1 MYLMDH
7 ITETV
12 HEAKRRRLLSH
23 PVISIFPILEEKLK
37 GCPRFLFDDATI
49 HTAVELTLGRPKV
62 LREAMA
68 HLRIPYTKMWIE
80 WPEAGREKLR
90 TTFSIDAYEYPNRPL
105 PTRLGFLLETDEF
118 GRKGMV
124 TWVWSNHFIKKGEPP
139 NVGPISAFFDLDFDY
154 SKITSPSFVKS
165 FLDANLANIWKDNK
179 IQLDALLSIWDTSY
193 HKPSEWGAKFLELP
207 PHYRLRLNGNSQ
219 DAQIANFYADVYGEY
234 IMIWSCL
241 MLLTSSRKIVEL
253 EHVDMSPLNRIRRR
267 MNKAQRL
274 DHTIVTMHISQ
285 ETRMHQQGMPLGYT
299 RKSPRI
305 HMVGSY
311 LNRRGDKHWIVQP
324 FWRGSGEVISR
335 HVHVKP

>member
-7 ITETV
+7 IVETV
-12 HEAKRRRLLSH
+12 HEAKKRRLINN

-37 GCPRFLFDDATI
+37 GCPRFLFDENSI

-90 TTFSIDAYEYPNRPL
+90 KTFSIDAFEHPDRPL
-105 PTRLGFLLETDEF
+105 PIRLGFLLETNEA

-139 NVGPISAFFDLDFDY
+139 NVCPISPYFDLDFDY
-154 SKITSPSFVKS
+154 SKLTSPYFVKS
-165 FLDANLANIWKDNK
+165 FLDANLAHIWKNNK

-193 HKPSEWGAKFLELP
+193 HQPSEWGQKFLKLP
-207 PHYRLRLNGNSQ
+207 PSISPFKNQDERL
-219 DAQIANFYADVYGEY
+219 ANFYADVYGEY

-253 EHVDMSPLNRIRRR
+253 EEVDMSQLNRVRRR
-267 MNKAQRL
+267 MNKPQRL
-274 DHTIVTMHISQ
+274 DHTNVTMHISQ
-285 ETRMHQQGMPLGYT
+285 ETHIHQQGMPLGYS

-305 HMVGSY
+305 HMVSSY
-311 LNRRGDKHWIVQP
+311 LNRRGDKHWVVQP
-324 FWRGSGEVISR
+324 FWRGKGEVISR
-335 HVHVKP
+335 HVKVKS